1 MTAPKKAPG
10 KLKIAV
16 DETVQK
22 LNQEVAS
29 RGVRATNALR
39 NAELEVLRGKRSGR
53 VYRKPHSKAR
63 YTASAPGEP
72 PARRTGM
79 LRMNW
84 NGTVES
90 ASSGSGIHVSAVLE
104 SQEKYSMYLEN
115 GTRHMAAR
123 PFQQEIADK
132 AAPEIKRIYSEKYE

>member
-29 RGVRATNALR
+29 RGIRTTNALR
-39 NAELEVLRGKRSGR
+39 NAELEVLRGQRSGR

-63 YTASAPGEP
+63 YTA
-72 PARRTGM
+72 
-79 LRMNW
+79 
-84 NGTVES
+84 
-90 ASSGSGIHVSAVLE
+90 ASMRSS
-104 SQEKYSMYLEN
+104 
-115 GTRHMAAR
+115 
-123 PFQQEIADK
+123 
-132 AAPEIKRIYSEKYE
+132 